1 MLNLEQ
7 IAQRINDPNLCQVGD
22 IDDLK
27 LFTSNYPYAQV
38 FPILYLKALSNNNDI
53 RFEEELSNYAYRISD
68 RTQLYNLIHAKSLNS
83 AVHIQ
88 DEIQQE
94 TSKIEVPILL
104 KIKEETT
111 ITEKADEVLVK
122 EDLILPSEIE
132 AFEDIIENEV
142 SIHTVEIEAHELEI
156 ITASDDEESVTDQ
169 IINIEGIDT
178 IEEIKNTDN
187 ESFDKEILSIAISTS
202 YNLDHL
208 ENIEKELEI
217 EIEEPEQKI
226 IQINSE
232 KRSFSSW
239 LQANDRYFEPQVDE
253 EKARIDLIVNQ
264 FIKDEPKLSRPSK
277 EEIIDIKPKTE
288 FFSPVKKAKESLEIS
303 TMPVSETLAKI
314 FALQG
319 NFPKAIFAYEQ
330 LCLINPEKKIF
341 FASRIEELKKKLN
354 T

>member
-7 IAQRINDPNLCQVGD
+7 IAQRINDPNLCQEGD

-68 RTQLYNLIHAKSLNS
+68 RTQLYNLIHAKPLNS

-104 KIKEETT
+104 KVKEEIT

-132 AFEDIIENEV
+132 AFEDIRENV
-142 SIHTVEIEAHELEI
+142 GSIHPIEIEAPELEI

-208 ENIEKELEI
+208 ENIEKEIEI

-253 EKARIDLIVNQ
+253 DKARIDLIVNQ

>member
-68 RTQLYNLIHAKSLNS
+68 RTQLYNLIHAKPLNS

-104 KIKEETT
+104 KIKEETA

-132 AFEDIIENEV
+132 AFEDITENEV
-142 SIHTVEIEAHELEI
+142 SIHPIEIEAPELEI
-156 ITASDDEESVTDQ
+156 ITASDDEESVTDK

-208 ENIEKELEI
+208 ENIEKELVI

>member
-7 IAQRINDPNLCQVGD
+7 IAQRINNPNLCQVGD

-68 RTQLYNLIHAKSLNS
+68 RTQLYNLIHSKESHLKFPT
-83 AVHIQ
+83 
-88 DEIQQE
+88 E
-94 TSKIEVPILL
+94 TVIPV
-104 KIKEETT
+104 
-111 ITEKADEVLVK
+111 
-122 EDLILPSEIE
+122 
-132 AFEDIIENEV
+132 EV
-142 SIHTVEIEAHELEI
+142 SIVETPIISILKEDDSLIEKTEEVRLKEAIGLPTDIELSEDFTEKKVSIPAIEIEDI
-156 ITASDDEESVTDQ
+156 DE
-169 IINIEGIDT
+169 T
-178 IEEIKNTDN
+178 IEPVSLIIDVEKKDSTEEKNTADSDK
-187 ESFDKEILSIAISTS
+187 ELFDKEILSLAVSTS

-208 ENIEKELEI
+208 ENNVKENETVD
-217 EIEEPEQKI
+217 EEPKLETEQTTV
-226 IQINSE
+226 QINLE

-253 EKARIDLIVNQ
+253 EKARIDAIVNQ

-277 EEIIDIKPKTE
+277 EEIVEIKPKTE

-330 LCLINPEKKIF
+330 LSLINPEKKIF